1 MKISLSSFQ
10 IGSFFALCSA
20 FLFSTKAIFIKQTY
34 ALSPLVDG
42 TVLMAFTYAKR
53 LTVLSINLLVQ

>member
-20 FLFSTKAIFIKQTY
+20 FLFSTKAI
-34 ALSPLVDG
+34 
-42 TVLMAFTYAKR
+42 
-53 LTVLSINLLVQ
+53 

>member
-20 FLFSTKAIFIKQTY
+20 FLFST
-34 ALSPLVDG
+34 
-42 TVLMAFTYAKR
+42 
-53 LTVLSINLLVQ
+53 